1 MTFSPDVYNV
11 IMTAVVSVAIIAAVV
26 VYFRWLPKKIDNL
39 AAKLDCTNQG
49 LQELPSAQTV
59 TTKLDELI
67 QIANGIAESLPTINT
82 TITRLL
88 RESED
93 NLGTELKS
101 GLVEIK
107 GSMGDVTTGIE
118 ESNRQ
123 LQRIRSDIPPSDG
136 ARRPSVTS
144 DSQETEPLD
153 PNESKPLDPSKPW
166 LRRRSQ

>member
-11 IMTAVVSVAIIAAVV
+11 IMTFVVSAAIVAAVV
-26 VYFRWLPKKIDNL
+26 VYFRWLPKKFDNL
-39 AAKLDCTNQG
+39 AAKLDSTNQS

-59 TTKLDELI
+59 TAKLDELI

-88 RESED
+88 QESED
-93 NLGTELKS
+93 NLGTQLKS

-107 GSMGDVTTGIE
+107 GSMENVTTGIE

-123 LQRIRSDIPPSDG
+123 LQRIRSAIPPSDG

-153 PNESKPLDPSKPW
+153 PNDSKPLDPSKPW